1 MMKLGNDRIKKKF
14 DDIDSKIDL
23 MMEYI
28 RSLHLDNTML
38 LLKISNLEA
47 DLDEKKVVEID
58 FSEQE
63 VFIQSKIERLL
74 AKLNT
79 FSNSLNRIESSNP

>member
-1 MMKLGNDRIKKKF
+1 LGNDRIKKKF

>member
-1 MMKLGNDRIKKKF
+1 MKLGNDRIKKKF

>member
-1 MMKLGNDRIKKKF
+1 MGNDRIKKKF

-47 DLDEKKVVEID
+47 DLDEKKVVEIN

>member
-1 MMKLGNDRIKKKF
+1 MGNDRIKKKF